1 MCMASPTTWRAGTPP
16 GKNASRSCMAMT
28 CQRPSACSLRLGTR
42 TASRRKPGCSLS
54 RWLHN
59 TSLLD
64 KLLDQSPDKTAQV
77 IDEFKALIGDVSPPF
92 MALQDTIDRPS

>member
-1 MCMASPTTWRAGTPP
+1 MGLLVLT
-16 GKNASRSCMAMT
+16 
-28 CQRPSACSLRLGTR
+28 
-42 TASRRKPGCSLS
+42 S

-64 KLLDQSPDKTAQV
+64 KLLDQLPEKTAQV

-92 MALQDTIDRPS
+92 HGAAGHDRSSVVRGYARRPCP

>member
-1 MCMASPTTWRAGTPP
+1 MRI
-16 GKNASRSCMAMT
+16 
-28 CQRPSACSLRLGTR
+28 
-42 TASRRKPGCSLS
+42 S